1 MILTHQSLEQI
12 LQVHVSQHMPKKML
26 VRPDEFISLGR
37 KYDFIYAMM
46 CQAELK
52 ERFESQIDYA
62 QCKRE
67 KSNLY
72 ISLKKKTR
80 INVDM
85 FPFCA
90 LSS

>member
-12 LQVHVSQHMPKKML
+12 LQVHVSQQMPKKML

-52 ERFESQIDYA
+52 ERF
-62 QCKRE
+62 
-67 KSNLY
+67 
-72 ISLKKKTR
+72 
-80 INVDM
+80 
-85 FPFCA
+85 
-90 LSS
+90 